1 MDNPTEVKVFFKM
14 LGEVAQLTDDNWHTE
29 ARLKIAAHFGQVGL
43 QREFQFL
50 IAGHNVVGFLPH
62 WAHDVRNEI
71 TGRMLNDILKTH
83 GEEAR
88 KRCWE
93 CL

>member
-1 MDNPTEVKVFFKM
+1 MDNPTEAKVFFKM
-14 LGEVAQLTDDNWHTE
+14 LGQVAQLTDDNSHTH

-62 WAHDVRNEI
+62 WADDVRNEI
-71 TGRMLNDILKTH
+71 TGRMLHDIKNTH
-83 GEEAR
+83 GEDAR
-88 KRCWE
+88 KLCWG